1 METNSTGA
9 MFCEILWQSFVL
21 WSFVFPRGA
30 PSRLGMHQLWA
41 DTVHPSVFFC
51 FSSTEENGFD
61 PGSLYCELG

>member
-1 METNSTGA
+1 M
-9 MFCEILWQSFVL
+9 L

-51 FSSTEENGFD
+51 LGVKKMGLILEAYIV
-61 PGSLYCELG
+61 SLGDGDICIFIARKQ